1 MGGAYKIRL
10 RIDTFACFMYDD
22 KNLLRLN
29 IRDNMNTDSLT
40 NWVSSRQRDMNVML
54 IAYVLVSLA
63 LLFLIAF
70 KAPFENGSVQT
81 AVIVF
86 GVTFNFVAVVWFD
99 GCISAIAAGAND
111 MEEDLSSSSLGKL
124 YAKIPFNLFRV
135 MVGSVGV
142 LNTVFLV
149 IAALS

>member
-1 MGGAYKIRL
+1 MFYFHFVR
-10 RIDTFACFMYDD
+10 FH
-22 KNLLRLN
+22 
-29 IRDNMNTDSLT
+29 
-40 NWVSSRQRDMNVML
+40 
-54 IAYVLVSLA
+54 
-63 LLFLIAF
+63 
-70 KAPFENGSVQT
+70 
-81 AVIVF
+81 VIVLLCF
-86 GVTFNFVAVVWFD
+86 SLEAAARGQLGLAHGQPTAMRLLAFVAVVWFD

>member
-1 MGGAYKIRL
+1 
-10 RIDTFACFMYDD
+10 
-22 KNLLRLN
+22 
-29 IRDNMNTDSLT
+29 
-40 NWVSSRQRDMNVML
+40 MNVML

-70 KAPFENGSVQT
+70 KAPFENGSIQT

-135 MVGSVGV
+135 ILHNILIMQYVFSAISGSR
-142 LNTVFLV
+142 
-149 IAALS
+149 